1 MTKKISKG
9 YLLYPVASAAGGVIR
24 GVGKAVVYPVRYVF
38 EGAREAQKTGN
49 YKGFF
54 ISNFGALLILF
65 FGLIMFR
72 YFFPHTLTSIGYLFK
87 FLLALPLLIIL
98 MMVAAIAP
106 PPFNIIIGVI
116 AIAIMVIGIGR
127 VALVA
132 MPVTGVE
139 TFKGLMIALGGV

>member
-1 MTKKISKG
+1 MTKKIGKG
-9 YLLYPVASAAGGVIR
+9 YLLYPVAGAAGSVIK
-24 GVGKAVVYPVRYVF
+24 GVGRAVAYPVKYVF

-54 ISNFGALLILF
+54 ISNFGALLMLF

-72 YFFPHTLTSIGYLFK
+72 YFFPHTLTSIGSLFK
-87 FLLALPLLIIL
+87 FILALPLLIIL
-98 MMVAAIAP
+98 MMVAAISP

-116 AIAIMVIGIGR
+116 AIIIMIIGVGR

-132 MPVTGVE
+132 MPISGVE
-139 TFKGLMIALGGV
+139 TFKGLMIALGGA